1 MIQGCFQLP
10 KPQAVKGY
18 DRMRHSLYLLNLFL
32 FMINFDFL
40 MILKQGMKGSASL
53 KFNTEKEVFDFLGF
67 PWLEPNERNLWGTS
81 SYMWRDMPVIAN
93 FLCTHILLVNHPMS
107 WDRGGKFSVLVS
119 WIFLLMPTVALWM

>member
-67 PWLEPNERNLWGTS
+67 PWLEPNERNL
-81 SYMWRDMPVIAN
+81 
-93 FLCTHILLVNHPMS
+93 
-107 WDRGGKFSVLVS
+107 
-119 WIFLLMPTVALWM
+119 